1 LKAAQRYLAV
11 LQGNR
16 CLKVGDLIGSELVI
30 EYWKE
35 IKRKLVFS
43 STNPFEISIKKT
55 IGMFINEIQKYE
67 LY

>member
-1 LKAAQRYLAV
+1 LS
-11 LQGNR
+11 
-16 CLKVGDLIGSELVI
+16 LIGSELVI

-43 STNPFEISIKKT
+43 STNPFEISIKKQS